1 MTRKYRQ
8 NSIDDNFSCNCNKS
22 VLKFDFHEWKQGEK
36 MNRLL
41 TEVDAEIVKIAEK
54 DLTRQQN
61 TLMLIPSENYVS
73 RAVMEIQG
81 SILGN
86 KYAEGYPGERYYNG
100 CEFMDEVESLAIERA
115 KTLFN
120 VEHVNVQPHAGTQA
134 NMAAYYALLE
144 PGDTILAMSLGHGGH
159 LSHGDAVNFSG
170 RYYNVVTYGV
180 DAESEQIDL
189 DEVSRLAQQHRPKLI
204 VVGATAYPRQFD
216 FETWR
221 RIADSVDAYLL
232 ADIAHIAGLIA
243 GDAHPDPAPYS
254 DVITTTTHKTLR
266 GPRGAIV
273 MCKAEHAA
281 KIDRAVF
288 PGLQG
293 GPFLHTIAAKAVA
306 FKEASEPAFKTYQAQ
321 IVKNAK
327 ALAARLTDNGFRL
340 VSGGTENHLMLVDL
354 TTKYDK
360 LSGRQAADHLED
372 AGIIV
377 NKNSIPY
384 DKRKPRTTSGIRLG
398 TPMVTTRG
406 MTEPEMYQIADFIAE
421 TLENRRKASIKR
433 HIRAKV
439 AELCAQFPIYEYLS
453 A

>member
-1 MTRKYRQ
+1 M
-8 NSIDDNFSCNCNKS
+8 NK
-22 VLKFDFHEWKQGEK
+22 
-36 MNRLL
+36 LL
-41 TEVDAEIVKIAEK
+41 AEVDPHIVKIAEK
-54 DLTRQQN
+54 DLARQQN
-61 TLMLIPSENYVS
+61 ALMLIPSENYAS

-81 SILGN
+81 SILAN

-100 CEFMDEVESLAIERA
+100 CEFMDEVESLAIKRA
-115 KTLFN
+115 KALFG

-134 NMAAYYALLE
+134 NMAVYYALLE
-144 PGDTILAMSLGHGGH
+144 PGDTILSMSLSHGGH

-180 DAESEQIDL
+180 NAETEQIDMA
-189 DEVSRLAQQHRPKLI
+189 EVSRLAQEHQPKLI

-216 FETWR
+216 FAAWR
-221 RIADSVDAYLL
+221 EVADSVGAYLL

-243 GDAHPDPAPYS
+243 GGVHPSPVPYS
-254 DVITTTTHKTLR
+254 DVVTTTTHKTLR

-306 FKEASEPAFKTYQAQ
+306 FKEASEPAFKAYQAQ
-321 IVKNAK
+321 VVKNAK
-327 ALAARLTDNGFRL
+327 ALAARLIQNGFRL
-340 VSGGTENHLMLVDL
+340 VSGGTENHLMLIDL
-354 TTKYDK
+354 TSKYEK

-377 NKNSIPY
+377 NKNSIPF

-406 MTEPEMYQIADFIAE
+406 MEEAQMHQLADFIAE
-421 TLENRRKASIKR
+421 TLENRQKAVIKR
-433 HIRAKV
+433 RIREKV

-453 A
+453 SSKLSE

>member
-1 MTRKYRQ
+1 M
-8 NSIDDNFSCNCNKS
+8 NK
-22 VLKFDFHEWKQGEK
+22 
-36 MNRLL
+36 LL
-41 TEVDAEIVKIAEK
+41 SEVDPQIVKIAAK
-54 DLTRQQN
+54 DLARQQN
-61 TLMLIPSENYVS
+61 SLMLIPSENYAS

-81 SILGN
+81 SILAN

-115 KTLFN
+115 KALFG

-134 NMAAYYALLE
+134 NMAVYYALLE
-144 PGDTILAMSLGHGGH
+144 PGDTILSMSLSHGGH

-180 DAESEQIDL
+180 NAETEQIDMA
-189 DEVSRLAQQHRPKLI
+189 EVARLAQEHQPKLI
-204 VVGATAYPRQFD
+204 VVGATAYPRQLD
-216 FETWR
+216 FAAWR
-221 RIADSVDAYLL
+221 EVADSVGAYLL
-232 ADIAHIAGLIA
+232 ADIAHIAGLVA
-243 GDAHPDPAPYS
+243 GGVHPSPVPHS
-254 DVITTTTHKTLR
+254 DVVTTTTHKTLR

-273 MCKAEHAA
+273 MCKAAHAA

-306 FKEASEPAFKTYQAQ
+306 FKEASQPAFKAYQAQ
-321 IVKNAK
+321 IVKNAE
-327 ALAARLTDNGFRL
+327 ALAARLIQNGFRL
-340 VSGGTENHLMLVDL
+340 VSGGTENHLMLLDL
-354 TTKYDK
+354 TSKYQK

-377 NKNSIPY
+377 NKNSIPF

-406 MTEPEMYQIADFIAE
+406 MEEEQMHQIADFIAE
-421 TLENRRKASIKR
+421 TLENRQKPASKRRIRK
-433 HIRAKV
+433 KV
-439 AELCAQFPIYEYLS
+439 AELCAQFPIYEYLPAS
-453 A
+453 DLSE

>member
-1 MTRKYRQ
+1 M
-8 NSIDDNFSCNCNKS
+8 NK
-22 VLKFDFHEWKQGEK
+22 
-36 MNRLL
+36 LL
-41 TEVDAEIVKIAEK
+41 SEVDPQIVKIAQK
-54 DLTRQQN
+54 DLARQQN
-61 TLMLIPSENYVS
+61 ALMLIPSENYAS

-81 SILGN
+81 SILAN

-115 KTLFN
+115 KALFD
-120 VEHVNVQPHAGTQA
+120 VECVNVQPHAGTQA
-134 NMAAYYALLE
+134 NMAVYYALLE
-144 PGDTILAMSLGHGGH
+144 PGDTILSMSLSHGGH

-180 DAESEQIDL
+180 NAETERIDM

-216 FETWR
+216 FAEWR
-221 RIADSVDAYLL
+221 RVADSIGAYLL
-232 ADIAHIAGLIA
+232 ADIAHIAGLVA
-243 GDAHPDPAPYS
+243 GGAHPSPVPYS
-254 DVITTTTHKTLR
+254 DVVTTTTHKTLR

-306 FKEASEPAFKTYQAQ
+306 FKEASEPAFKAYQAQ
-321 IVKNAK
+321 IVKNAA
-327 ALAARLTDNGFRL
+327 ALAARLTQNGFRL

-354 TTKYDK
+354 TSKYEK

-377 NKNSIPY
+377 NKNSIPF

-398 TPMVTTRG
+398 TPMITTRG
-406 MTEPEMYQIADFIAE
+406 MKEEQMHLIADFIAE
-421 TLENRRKASIKR
+421 TLENRQKTAIKR
-433 HIRAKV
+433 RIREKV
-439 AELCAQFPIYEYLS
+439 AELCTQFPIYGYLS
-453 A
+453 APKLPE

>member
-1 MTRKYRQ
+1 M
-8 NSIDDNFSCNCNKS
+8 NK
-22 VLKFDFHEWKQGEK
+22 
-36 MNRLL
+36 LL
-41 TEVDAEIVKIAEK
+41 SEVDSHIVKIIEQ
-54 DLTRQQN
+54 DLARQQN
-61 TLMLIPSENYVS
+61 ALMLIPSENYAS

-81 SILGN
+81 SILAN

-115 KTLFN
+115 KALFG

-134 NMAAYYALLE
+134 NMAVYYALLE
-144 PGDTILAMSLGHGGH
+144 PGDTILSMSLSHGGH

-180 DAESEQIDL
+180 NAETERIDMA
-189 DEVSRLAQQHRPKLI
+189 EVSRLAQEHQPKLI

-216 FETWR
+216 FAAWR
-221 RIADSVDAYLL
+221 DVADSVGAYLL
-232 ADIAHIAGLIA
+232 ADVAHIAGLIA
-243 GDAHPDPAPYS
+243 GGVHPNPVPYS
-254 DVITTTTHKTLR
+254 DVVTTTTHKTLR

-306 FKEASEPAFKTYQAQ
+306 FKEASEPAFKAYQTQ
-321 IVKNAK
+321 VVKNAK
-327 ALAARLTDNGFRL
+327 ALAARLIQNGFRL

-354 TTKYDK
+354 TSKYEK

-377 NKNSIPY
+377 NKNSIPF

-406 MTEPEMYQIADFIAE
+406 MEEAQMHQIADFIAE
-421 TLENRRKASIKR
+421 TLENRQKSAIKR
-433 HIRAKV
+433 RIRQKV
-439 AELCAQFPIYEYLS
+439 AALCAQFPIYAYLS
-453 A
+453 ASNLSE

>member
-1 MTRKYRQ
+1 M
-8 NSIDDNFSCNCNKS
+8 NK
-22 VLKFDFHEWKQGEK
+22 
-36 MNRLL
+36 LL
-41 TEVDAEIVKIAEK
+41 SEVDPQIVKIAAK
-54 DLTRQQN
+54 DLARQQN
-61 TLMLIPSENYVS
+61 SLMLIPSENYAS

-81 SILGN
+81 SILAN

-115 KTLFN
+115 KALFG

-134 NMAAYYALLE
+134 NMAVYYALLE
-144 PGDTILAMSLGHGGH
+144 PGDTILSMSLSHGGH

-180 DAESEQIDL
+180 NAETEQIDMA
-189 DEVSRLAQQHRPKLI
+189 EVARLAQEHQPKLI
-204 VVGATAYPRQFD
+204 VVGATAYPRQLD
-216 FETWR
+216 FAAWR
-221 RIADSVDAYLL
+221 EVADSVGAYLL
-232 ADIAHIAGLIA
+232 ADIAHIAGLVA
-243 GDAHPDPAPYS
+243 GGVHPSPVPHS
-254 DVITTTTHKTLR
+254 DVVTTTTHKTLR

-273 MCKAEHAA
+273 MCKAAHAA

-306 FKEASEPAFKTYQAQ
+306 FKEASQPAFKAYQAQ
-321 IVKNAK
+321 IVKNAE
-327 ALAARLTDNGFRL
+327 ALAARLIQNGFRL
-340 VSGGTENHLMLVDL
+340 VSGGTENHLMLLDL
-354 TTKYDK
+354 TSKYEK

-377 NKNSIPY
+377 NKNSIPF

-406 MTEPEMYQIADFIAE
+406 MEEEQMHQIADFIAE
-421 TLENRRKASIKR
+421 TLENRQKPASKR
-433 HIRAKV
+433 RIQKKV

-453 A
+453 ASNLSE

>member
-1 MTRKYRQ
+1 M
-8 NSIDDNFSCNCNKS
+8 NK
-22 VLKFDFHEWKQGEK
+22 
-36 MNRLL
+36 LL
-41 TEVDAEIVKIAEK
+41 SEVDSHIVKITEQ
-54 DLTRQQN
+54 DLARQQN
-61 TLMLIPSENYVS
+61 ALMLIPSENYAS

-81 SILGN
+81 SILAN

-115 KTLFN
+115 KALFG

-134 NMAAYYALLE
+134 NMAVYYALLE
-144 PGDTILAMSLGHGGH
+144 PGDTILSMSLSHGGH

-180 DAESEQIDL
+180 NAETERIDMA
-189 DEVSRLAQQHRPKLI
+189 EVSRLAQEHRPKLI

-216 FETWR
+216 FAAWR
-221 RIADSVDAYLL
+221 DVADSVGAYLL
-232 ADIAHIAGLIA
+232 ADVAHIAGLIA
-243 GDAHPDPAPYS
+243 GGVHPNPVPYS
-254 DVITTTTHKTLR
+254 DVVTTTTHKTLR

-306 FKEASEPAFKTYQAQ
+306 FKEASEPAFKAYQTQ
-321 IVKNAK
+321 VVKNAK
-327 ALAARLTDNGFRL
+327 ALAARLIQNGFRL

-354 TTKYDK
+354 TSKYEK

-377 NKNSIPY
+377 NKNSIPF
-384 DKRKPRTTSGIRLG
+384 DKRKPRTTSGFRLG

-406 MTEPEMYQIADFIAE
+406 MEEAQMHQIADFIAE
-421 TLENRRKASIKR
+421 TLENRQKSAIKR
-433 HIRAKV
+433 RIRQKV
-439 AELCAQFPIYEYLS
+439 AALCAQFPIYAYLS
-453 A
+453 ASNLSE

>member
-1 MTRKYRQ
+1 M
-8 NSIDDNFSCNCNKS
+8 NK
-22 VLKFDFHEWKQGEK
+22 
-36 MNRLL
+36 LL
-41 TEVDAEIVKIAEK
+41 SEVDSHIVKIIEQ
-54 DLTRQQN
+54 DLARQQN
-61 TLMLIPSENYVS
+61 ALMLIPSENYAS

-81 SILGN
+81 SILAN

-115 KTLFN
+115 KALFG

-134 NMAAYYALLE
+134 NMAVYYALLE
-144 PGDTILAMSLGHGGH
+144 PGDTILSMSLSHGGH

-180 DAESEQIDL
+180 NAETERIDMA
-189 DEVSRLAQQHRPKLI
+189 EVSRLAQEHRPKLI

-216 FETWR
+216 FAAWR
-221 RIADSVDAYLL
+221 DVADSVGAYLL
-232 ADIAHIAGLIA
+232 ADVAHIAGLIA
-243 GDAHPDPAPYS
+243 GGVHPNPVPYS
-254 DVITTTTHKTLR
+254 DVVTTTTHKTLR

-306 FKEASEPAFKTYQAQ
+306 FKEASEPAFKAYQTQ
-321 IVKNAK
+321 VVKNAK
-327 ALAARLTDNGFRL
+327 ALAARLIQNGFRL

-354 TTKYDK
+354 TSKYEK

-377 NKNSIPY
+377 NKNSIPF

-406 MTEPEMYQIADFIAE
+406 MEEAQMHQIADFIAE
-421 TLENRRKASIKR
+421 TLENRQKSAIKR
-433 HIRAKV
+433 RIRQKV
-439 AELCAQFPIYEYLS
+439 AALCAQFPIYAYLS
-453 A
+453 ASNLSE

>member
-1 MTRKYRQ
+1 M
-8 NSIDDNFSCNCNKS
+8 NK
-22 VLKFDFHEWKQGEK
+22 
-36 MNRLL
+36 LL
-41 TEVDAEIVKIAEK
+41 SEVDPQIVKIAAK
-54 DLTRQQN
+54 DLARQQN
-61 TLMLIPSENYVS
+61 SLMLIPSENYAS

-81 SILGN
+81 SILAN

-115 KTLFN
+115 KALFG

-134 NMAAYYALLE
+134 NMAVYYALLE
-144 PGDTILAMSLGHGGH
+144 PGDTMLSMSLSHGGH

-180 DAESEQIDL
+180 NAETEQIDMA
-189 DEVSRLAQQHRPKLI
+189 EVARLAQEHQPKLI
-204 VVGATAYPRQFD
+204 VVGATAYPRQLD
-216 FETWR
+216 FAAWR
-221 RIADSVDAYLL
+221 EVADSVGAYLL
-232 ADIAHIAGLIA
+232 ADIAHIAGLVA
-243 GDAHPDPAPYS
+243 GGVHPSPVPHS
-254 DVITTTTHKTLR
+254 DVVTTTTHKTLR

-273 MCKAEHAA
+273 MCKAAHAA

-306 FKEASEPAFKTYQAQ
+306 FKEASQPAFKAYQAQ
-321 IVKNAK
+321 IVKNAE
-327 ALAARLTDNGFRL
+327 ALAARLIQNGFRL
-340 VSGGTENHLMLVDL
+340 VSGGTENHLMLLDL
-354 TTKYDK
+354 TSKYEK

-377 NKNSIPY
+377 NKNSIPF

-406 MTEPEMYQIADFIAE
+406 MEEEQMHQIADFIAE
-421 TLENRRKASIKR
+421 TLENRQKPASKRRIRK
-433 HIRAKV
+433 KV

-453 A
+453 ASNLSE

>member
-1 MTRKYRQ
+1 
-8 NSIDDNFSCNCNKS
+8 
-22 VLKFDFHEWKQGEK
+22 
-36 MNRLL
+36 MNQLL
-41 TEVDAEIVKIAEK
+41 SEVDPQIVKIAAK
-54 DLTRQQN
+54 DLARQQN
-61 TLMLIPSENYVS
+61 SLMLIPSENYAS

-81 SILGN
+81 SILAN

-115 KTLFN
+115 KALFG

-134 NMAAYYALLE
+134 NMAVYYALLE
-144 PGDTILAMSLGHGGH
+144 PGDTILSMSLSHGGH

-180 DAESEQIDL
+180 NAETEQIDMA
-189 DEVSRLAQQHRPKLI
+189 EVARLAQEHQPKLI
-204 VVGATAYPRQFD
+204 VVGATAYPRQLD
-216 FETWR
+216 FAAWR
-221 RIADSVDAYLL
+221 EVADSVGAYLL
-232 ADIAHIAGLIA
+232 ADIAHIAGLVA
-243 GDAHPDPAPYS
+243 GGVHPSPVPHS
-254 DVITTTTHKTLR
+254 DVVTTTTHKTLR

-273 MCKAEHAA
+273 MCKAAHAA

-306 FKEASEPAFKTYQAQ
+306 FKEASQPAFKAYQAQ
-321 IVKNAK
+321 IVKNAE
-327 ALAARLTDNGFRL
+327 ALAARLIQNGFRL
-340 VSGGTENHLMLVDL
+340 VSGGTENHLMLLDL
-354 TTKYDK
+354 TSKYQK

-377 NKNSIPY
+377 NKNSIPF

-406 MTEPEMYQIADFIAE
+406 MEEEQMHQIADFIAE
-421 TLENRRKASIKR
+421 TLENRQKPASKRRIRK
-433 HIRAKV
+433 KV
-439 AELCAQFPIYEYLS
+439 AELCAQFPIYEYLPAS
-453 A
+453 NLSE

>member
-1 MTRKYRQ
+1 M
-8 NSIDDNFSCNCNKS
+8 NK
-22 VLKFDFHEWKQGEK
+22 
-36 MNRLL
+36 LL
-41 TEVDAEIVKIAEK
+41 SEVDSHIVKITEQ
-54 DLTRQQN
+54 DLARQQN
-61 TLMLIPSENYVS
+61 ALMLIPSENYAS

-81 SILGN
+81 SILAN

-115 KTLFN
+115 KALFG

-134 NMAAYYALLE
+134 NMAVYYALLE
-144 PGDTILAMSLGHGGH
+144 PGDTILSMSLSHGGH

-180 DAESEQIDL
+180 NAETERIDMA
-189 DEVSRLAQQHRPKLI
+189 EVSRLAQEHRPKLI

-216 FETWR
+216 FAAWR
-221 RIADSVDAYLL
+221 DVADSVGAYLL
-232 ADIAHIAGLIA
+232 ADVAHIAGLIA
-243 GDAHPDPAPYS
+243 GGVHPNPVPYS
-254 DVITTTTHKTLR
+254 DVVTTTTHKTLR

-306 FKEASEPAFKTYQAQ
+306 FKEASEPAFKAYQTQ
-321 IVKNAK
+321 VVKNAK
-327 ALAARLTDNGFRL
+327 ALAARLIQNGFRL

-354 TTKYDK
+354 TSKYEK

-377 NKNSIPY
+377 NKNSIPF

-406 MTEPEMYQIADFIAE
+406 MEEAQMHQIADFIAE
-421 TLENRRKASIKR
+421 TLENRQKSAIKR
-433 HIRAKV
+433 RIRQKV
-439 AELCAQFPIYEYLS
+439 AALCAQFPIYAYLS
-453 A
+453 ASNLSE

>member
-1 MTRKYRQ
+1 M
-8 NSIDDNFSCNCNKS
+8 NK
-22 VLKFDFHEWKQGEK
+22 
-36 MNRLL
+36 LL
-41 TEVDAEIVKIAEK
+41 SEVDSHIVKIIEQ
-54 DLTRQQN
+54 DLARQQN
-61 TLMLIPSENYVS
+61 ALMLIPSENYAS

-81 SILGN
+81 SILAN

-115 KTLFN
+115 KALFG

-134 NMAAYYALLE
+134 NMAVYYALLE
-144 PGDTILAMSLGHGGH
+144 PGDTILSMSLSHGGH

-180 DAESEQIDL
+180 NAETERIDMA
-189 DEVSRLAQQHRPKLI
+189 EVSRLAQEHQPKLI

-216 FETWR
+216 FAAWR
-221 RIADSVDAYLL
+221 DVADSVGAYLL
-232 ADIAHIAGLIA
+232 ADVAHIAGLIA
-243 GDAHPDPAPYS
+243 GGVHPNPVPHS
-254 DVITTTTHKTLR
+254 DVVTTTTHKTLR

-306 FKEASEPAFKTYQAQ
+306 FKEASEPAFKAYQTQ
-321 IVKNAK
+321 VVKNAK
-327 ALAARLTDNGFRL
+327 ALAARLIQNGFRL

-354 TTKYDK
+354 TSKYEK

-377 NKNSIPY
+377 NKNSIPF

-406 MTEPEMYQIADFIAE
+406 MEEAQMHQIADFIAE
-421 TLENRRKASIKR
+421 TLENRQKSAIKR
-433 HIRAKV
+433 RIRQKV
-439 AELCAQFPIYEYLS
+439 AALCAQFPIYAYLS
-453 A
+453 ASNLSE

>member
-1 MTRKYRQ
+1 M
-8 NSIDDNFSCNCNKS
+8 NK
-22 VLKFDFHEWKQGEK
+22 
-36 MNRLL
+36 LL
-41 TEVDAEIVKIAEK
+41 SEVDSHIVKIIEQ
-54 DLTRQQN
+54 DLARQQN
-61 TLMLIPSENYVS
+61 ALMLIPSENYAS

-81 SILGN
+81 SILAN

-115 KTLFN
+115 KALFG

-134 NMAAYYALLE
+134 NMAVYYALLE
-144 PGDTILAMSLGHGGH
+144 PGDTILSMSLSHGGH

-180 DAESEQIDL
+180 NAETERIDMA
-189 DEVSRLAQQHRPKLI
+189 EVSRLAQEHRPKLI

-216 FETWR
+216 FAAWR
-221 RIADSVDAYLL
+221 EVADSVGAYLL
-232 ADIAHIAGLIA
+232 ADVAHIAGLIA
-243 GDAHPDPAPYS
+243 GGVHPNPVPYS
-254 DVITTTTHKTLR
+254 DVVTTTTHKTLR

-273 MCKAEHAA
+273 MCKTEHAA

-306 FKEASEPAFKTYQAQ
+306 FKEASEPAFKAYQTQ
-321 IVKNAK
+321 VVKNAK
-327 ALAARLTDNGFRL
+327 ALAARLIQNGFRL

-354 TTKYDK
+354 TSKYEK

-377 NKNSIPY
+377 NKNSIPF
-384 DKRKPRTTSGIRLG
+384 DKRKPRTTSGFRLG

-406 MTEPEMYQIADFIAE
+406 MEEAQMHQIADFIAE
-421 TLENRRKASIKR
+421 TLENRQKSAIKR
-433 HIRAKV
+433 RIRQKV
-439 AELCAQFPIYEYLS
+439 AALCAQFPIYAYLS
-453 A
+453 ASNLSE

>member
-1 MTRKYRQ
+1 M
-8 NSIDDNFSCNCNKS
+8 NK
-22 VLKFDFHEWKQGEK
+22 
-36 MNRLL
+36 LL
-41 TEVDAEIVKIAEK
+41 AEVDPHIVKIAEK
-54 DLTRQQN
+54 DLARQQN
-61 TLMLIPSENYVS
+61 ALMLIPSENYAS

-81 SILGN
+81 SILAN

-115 KTLFN
+115 KALFG

-134 NMAAYYALLE
+134 NMAVYYALLE
-144 PGDTILAMSLGHGGH
+144 PGDTILSMSLSHGGH

-180 DAESEQIDL
+180 NAETEQIDMA
-189 DEVSRLAQQHRPKLI
+189 EVSRLAQEHQPKLI

-216 FETWR
+216 FAAWR
-221 RIADSVDAYLL
+221 EVADSVGAYLL

-243 GDAHPDPAPYS
+243 GGVHPSPVPYS
-254 DVITTTTHKTLR
+254 DVVTTTTHKTLR

-306 FKEASEPAFKTYQAQ
+306 FKEASEPAFKAYQAQ
-321 IVKNAK
+321 VVKNAK
-327 ALAARLTDNGFRL
+327 ALVSRLIQNGFRL
-340 VSGGTENHLMLVDL
+340 VSGGTENHLMLIDL
-354 TTKYDK
+354 TSKYEK

-377 NKNSIPY
+377 NKNSIPF

-406 MTEPEMYQIADFIAE
+406 MEEAQMHQLADFIAE
-421 TLENRRKASIKR
+421 TLENRQKAAIKR
-433 HIRAKV
+433 RIREKV

-453 A
+453 ASKLSE